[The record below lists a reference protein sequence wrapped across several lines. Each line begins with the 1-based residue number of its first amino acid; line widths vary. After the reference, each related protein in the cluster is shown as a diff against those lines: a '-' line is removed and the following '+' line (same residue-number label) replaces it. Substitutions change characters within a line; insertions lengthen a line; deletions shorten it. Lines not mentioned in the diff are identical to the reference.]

1 MVRQASGMSCP
12 SRGYIDAILDW
23 LDGKLWIYD
32 QLGTAKTGEMLEDF
46 RYAARRY
53 GVNHFIVDSL
63 AKLGM
68 AEDDEALK
76 IIDRIVPEPVGGA
89 HRAPEAAIAALGDAI
104 EQELNGLSGLPRD
117 TLLAARE
124 DKFLAMGRA

>member
-1 MVRQASGMSCP
+1 QLLNYLAFHGMNRKGSQDRFCIASMEMPARRTLQRMVRQASGMSCP

-68 AEDDEALK
+68 AEDDYNGQKQAMEAL
-76 IIDRIVPEPVGGA
+76 VG
-89 HRAPEAAIAALGDAI
+89 
-104 EQELNGLSGLPRD
+104 
-117 TLLAARE
+117 
-124 DKFLAMGRA
+124 